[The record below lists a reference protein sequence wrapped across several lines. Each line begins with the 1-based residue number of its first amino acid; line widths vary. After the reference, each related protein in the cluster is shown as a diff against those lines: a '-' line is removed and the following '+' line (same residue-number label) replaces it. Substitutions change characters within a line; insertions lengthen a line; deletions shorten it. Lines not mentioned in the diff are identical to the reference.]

1 MGTEAFWVPA
11 ALSALSAGGQYYNQ
25 SQAQSKQNT
34 AEVQALGNQQALRG
48 QANAQVRNLTSKIAN
63 DTPQPLAA
71 KATGDYVNV
80 LRQNAA
86 AGGAASTNPNQT
98 FGAPT
103 SSLPPVSAA
112 DSRYK
117 AGTAAATQ
125 EVQDYGNTY
134 ADEMGKIDAAT
145 RLRQN
150 EGLGMQT
157 LAGGL
162 NGLAQQSYGQNFV
175 DQLRAQSAGQQ
186 NPWLS
191 LGSNIVGGAANQL
204 SKNPTAYFGG
214 DQPPVNP
221 LFMPNPGSPGSG
233 YFGPLDAGNSGHG
246 VSPWIGALS

>member
-25 SQAQSKQNT
+25 NQAQSKQNT

-48 QANAQVRNLTSKIAN
+48 QANSQVRNLTSQIAN
-63 DTPQPLAA
+63 DTPQAIAA

-86 AGGAASTNPNQT
+86 GGGSSANPNQT

-103 SSLPPVSAA
+103 SSLPPVPGGS
-112 DSRYK
+112 SRYK
-117 AGTAAATQ
+117 AGTAASTQ

-134 ADEMGKIDAAT
+134 ADEMGQIDAAT

-150 EGLGMQT
+150 EGLGVQT
-157 LAGGL
+157 LAGNL

-214 DQPPVNP
+214 GDAPPVNP
-221 LFMPNPGSPGSG
+221 AYMPNPGSPGKG
-233 YFGPLDAGNSGHG
+233 YFGNLDAGNGLS
-246 VSPWIGALS
+246 SWIGALS